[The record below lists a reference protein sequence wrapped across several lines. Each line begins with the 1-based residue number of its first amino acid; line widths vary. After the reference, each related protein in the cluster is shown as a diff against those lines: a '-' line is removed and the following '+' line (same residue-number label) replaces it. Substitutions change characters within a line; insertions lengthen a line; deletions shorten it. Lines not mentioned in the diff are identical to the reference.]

1 MMKDT
6 TVLYLLNLWSNNTFK
21 DNFLPFLRRTSVDFR
36 RATFDTEHSAAIAL
50 EVKMTFL
57 FAMFAPHCE

>member
-6 TVLYLLNLWSNNTFK
+6 TVLYLLNLWSNNAFK
-21 DNFLPFLRRTSVDFR
+21 DNFLPLLCGTSVDFW
-36 RATFDTEHSAAIAL
+36 RAAGDTEDSTTIAL
-50 EVKMTFL
+50 EIKMTLL

>member
-6 TVLYLLNLWSNNTFK
+6 TVLYLLNLWSNNAFK
-21 DNFLPFLRRTSVDFR
+21 DNFLPLLRRTSVNFG
-36 RATFDTEHSAAIAL
+36 RAAFDTEHLTTIAV
-50 EVKMTFL
+50 EVKMTLL